1 MRTYLSATIVTG
13 LLFSVLLAGGCV
25 PQSKY
30 DELNAQCRNANA
42 ELAKTTEA
50 LTALRA
56 QYQALQAEYDRLK
69 AESDAKDAKIAL
81 LEKARADLLAL
92 VEKLKGQQTPVAV
105 APPSNF
111 VLPPGLDE
119 ALKKLAEKYGWE
131 YKNGMV
137 KLSSDLTFDPG
148 SDVVLEEAAA
158 GLKQFAQIM
167 SSEPEAAKY
176 NVYVAGHTDDIP
188 ISKPETKRRH
198 PTNWYLSAHRA
209 VAVEDVIQNA
219 GLAPVRLAAVGF
231 GEYQPIVPNA
241 AGHKGN
247 KINRRVEIW
256 ILPPDRFLS
265 VTGGTVADDAA
276 PVAAPK
282 TPAAAADK
290 PAAPAAE

>member
-1 MRTYLSATIVTG
+1 MRTYLSATIVAS
-13 LLFSVLLAGGCV
+13 LLFGVLLTGGCV

-42 ELAKTTEA
+42 ELARTTEA

-81 LEKARADLLAL
+81 LERARADLLAL
-92 VEKLKGQQTPVAV
+92 IEKLKSQKEPVVV
-105 APPSNF
+105 APPVGPN
-111 VLPPGLDE
+111 LPPAMD
-119 ALKKLAEKYGWE
+119 AKLKELADKYGWE

-148 SDVVLEEAAA
+148 SDTVLAEAAA
-158 GLKQFAQIM
+158 GLKQFAEIM
-167 SSEPEAAKY
+167 NSPEAAKY
-176 NVYVAGHTDDIP
+176 NVYIAGHTDDIP
-188 ISKPETKRRH
+188 ISKPETKRKH

-209 VAVEDVIQNA
+209 VAVEEIIQSA
-219 GLAPVRLAAVGF
+219 GLAPVRQAAVGF
-231 GEYQPIVPNA
+231 GEYQPIAPNA

-247 KINRRVEIW
+247 KVNRRVEIW

-265 VTGGTVADDAA
+265 ATGGAVEGDS
-276 PVAAPK
+276 
-282 TPAAAADK
+282 AADEAA
-290 PAAPAAE
+290 PAAPAVAPAVE